1 MKELKEALLSDSR
14 IKLLSVTMS
23 ALLSVLTARIAH
35 CQTDVPPSSLKG
47 RLLELGVQ
55 GSDPFAPEQVAA
67 LANIVALEVSTAP
80 VGTSTGGF
88 TFTWDSNLGT
98 FRRSAESFGPAF
110 AERSLTIGKGK
121 FGAGFNWLHASYDS
135 LAGRDL
141 KNGELRTAQFI
152 DVSGIPFSY
161 STMKSNIRSDTV
173 VGFASYGVT
182 NDFEVAIAIPWVRIS
197 MDADITSVP
206 TLDFGHLLL
215 AQSSSAGLGDVALI
229 GKYHLWHHKGGG
241 LSAGLELRLPTGDT
255 NGLRGLGVARTV
267 VSAIWSQGGTISPHA
282 NVGFEV
288 WSDGVPIS
296 TERDIAAKNQ
306 LKYAVGVE
314 FTPHPRVTAAVD
326 VIGRRL
332 FGGGAFGF
340 VSFEMPGIGTAQP
353 FVGVPRGL
361 SAVSLAPGIKWNV
374 AGNVLVTGS
383 VLGSLAN
390 DGLRA
395 TLIPVVGLDWA
406 F

>member
-1 MKELKEALLSDSR
+1 LNDTRIRFLSA
-14 IKLLSVTMS
+14 TMS
-23 ALLSVLTARIAH
+23 SLISVLMASTAH
-35 CQTDVPPSSLKG
+35 SQTAVPQDSLKG

-88 TFTWDSNLGT
+88 TFTWDSTLGT

-110 AERSLTIGKGK
+110 AERSLTIGRGK
-121 FGAGFNWLHASYDS
+121 FGAGFHWLHARYDS

-141 KNGELRTAQFI
+141 RNGEVRTAQFV
-152 DVSGIPFSY
+152 DAAGIPFSY
-161 STMKSNIRSDTV
+161 ATMKSNLASDTIA
-173 VGFASYGVT
+173 GFASYGVT
-182 NDFEVAIAIPWVRIS
+182 KDFEVAIAIPWVRVS
-197 MDADITSVP
+197 LDADITG
-206 TLDFGHLLL
+206 FGSSPVEIGHILLPR
-215 AQSSSAGLGDVALI
+215 SSSSGLGDVGLV
-229 GKYHLWHHKGGG
+229 GKYHLWHHQGGG
-241 LSAGLELRLPTGDT
+241 LSAGLEVRLPTGDT
-255 NGLRGLGVARTV
+255 NSLRGLGIARTL

-288 WSDGVPIS
+288 WSDGVSIAP
-296 TERDIAAKNQ
+296 ERDVAAKNQ
-306 LKYAVGVE
+306 VKYAFGVE

-326 VIGRRL
+326 LVGRRL
-332 FGGGAFGF
+332 MGGGAMGLVTFDDPAGLG
-340 VSFEMPGIGTAQP
+340 SAQVL
-353 FVGVPRGL
+353 VGLPRGF
-361 SAVSLAPGIKWNV
+361 SVVSLVPGLKWNV

-383 VLGSLAN
+383 VLASLTN

-395 TLIPVVGLDWA
+395 KLVPVIGLDWA